1 MFQTSVLLCHRL
13 EFMSLHDTTQT
24 KILDAAEFLFAE
36 RGFAETSLR
45 TITGRAKV
53 NLASVNYH
61 FGSKKSLIQAV
72 FDRFLQEFT
81 AQLSSH
87 LDQLEREPAEEL
99 QAETLLSAL
108 IDPLLSLNTTRNN
121 AVSIFMRLLGRAYAE
136 TQGHLRRYV
145 TERYGHVLV
154 RFTHLFQKGY
164 PELSNDQ
171 IFWRLHY
178 MLGSLIFTLAGSDA
192 LRQISEAD
200 FNRSLEVKDV
210 IQEMVPFLA
219 AGMKA

>member
-1 MFQTSVLLCHRL
+1 MTKTESTQHR
-13 EFMSLHDTTQT
+13 
-24 KILDAAEFLFAE
+24 ILDAAEQLFAE

-45 TITGRAKV
+45 TITTRAKV

-72 FDRFLQEFT
+72 FDRFLQDFT
-81 AQLSSH
+81 GELSVE
-87 LDQLEREPAEEL
+87 LLTLEQMKAE
-99 QAETLLSAL
+99 QIDAEKLLYAL
-108 IDPLLSLNTTRNN
+108 INPLLAMDKKRKN
-121 AVSIFMRLLGRAYAE
+121 AISIFMRLLGRAYAE

-145 TERYGHVLV
+145 TEKYGHVLV

-164 PELSNDQ
+164 PELTNDQ

-200 FNRSLEVKDV
+200 FNRSLLVEDV
-210 IQEMVPFLA
+210 IKEMIPFLA

>member
-1 MFQTSVLLCHRL
+1 MTSY
-13 EFMSLHDTTQT
+13 DTTQT

-72 FDRFLQEFT
+72 FDRFLQDFT
-81 AQLSSH
+81 QQLS
-87 LDQLEREPAEEL
+87 LRLQELEERPATEL
-99 QAETLLSAL
+99 QAEALLAAL
-108 IDPLLSLNTTRNN
+108 IEPLLSLNTKRPN

-154 RFTHLFQKGY
+154 RFTLLFQKGY
-164 PELSNDQ
+164 PELTNDQ

-200 FNRSLEVKDV
+200 FNRSIEVKDV

>member
-1 MFQTSVLLCHRL
+1 
-13 EFMSLHDTTQT
+13 MSLHDSTQT

-72 FDRFLQEFT
+72 FDRFLQDFT
-81 AQLSSH
+81 KQLSVR
-87 LDQLEREPAEEL
+87 LDALEKEPANQL
-99 QAETLLSAL
+99 QAETLLAAL
-108 IDPLLSLNTTRNN
+108 IDPLLSLNQSRKN

-164 PELSNDQ
+164 PDLSNDQ

-200 FNRSLEVKDV
+200 FNRSLEIKDV

>member
-1 MFQTSVLLCHRL
+1 
-13 EFMSLHDTTQT
+13 MSLHDSTQT

-72 FDRFLQEFT
+72 FDRFLQDFT
-81 AQLSSH
+81 TQLS
-87 LDQLEREPAEEL
+87 LRLEELEQQPANEL

-108 IDPLLSLNTTRNN
+108 IEPLLSLNNTRNN
-121 AVSIFMRLLGRAYAE
+121 SVSIFMRLLGRAYAE

-171 IFWRLHY
+171 IY